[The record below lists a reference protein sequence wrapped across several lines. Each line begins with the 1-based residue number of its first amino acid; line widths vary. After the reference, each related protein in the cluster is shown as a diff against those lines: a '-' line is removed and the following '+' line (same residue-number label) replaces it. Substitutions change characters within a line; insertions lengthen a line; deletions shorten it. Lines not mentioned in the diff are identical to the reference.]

1 MLPQTAEMNSKNEGN
16 ACKFSTSMT
25 ISCEGG
31 VTMSPRVIKP
41 KLVWPWTPAS
51 PVFFCSFQQTQLYT
65 TQTSEVLELSICNS
79 IFGAICRLKAVLL
92 VCGCGSDTNIFKS
105 GAIVFCLLCFSK
117 ILLYSIFFKII
128 CSTMSGSDQP
138 QLPPYVIPGNPTCL
152 FLFLYLED
160 NAKQGESVLLFQ
172 GNLVESVFPTIPIIS

>member
-1 MLPQTAEMNSKNEGN
+1 MAFTVSCRIKWVFPPVELFVLKVERGCSSKTSEEQQRHRYISWRNILWMLPQTAEMNSKNEGN

-117 ILLYSIFFKII
+117 ILLYSIFF
-128 CSTMSGSDQP
+128 
-138 QLPPYVIPGNPTCL
+138 
-152 FLFLYLED
+152 
-160 NAKQGESVLLFQ
+160 
-172 GNLVESVFPTIPIIS
+172 